1 MNKRNLLLGAMAS
14 VAASLPG
21 PSSAKRH
28 HNVLV
33 GPTLLT
39 VSGRIGSGNRGPL
52 DPALDQLMV
61 KQGLAF
67 KVAHAFDF
75 AALSALPSV
84 SINPTLEYDR
94 KRHTLSGP
102 LLSDVLAAVGAK
114 IDSTT
119 TCQIRAIDGYA
130 VVLRAAELIE
140 RRFVVATHLDGQPM
154 GLGGLGPCWV
164 VFDADRFSD
173 VVRKPLNE
181 RFALCPWATYHIEV
195 KIAAE

>member
-1 MNKRNLLLGAMAS
+1 MNKRNLILGALAGLS
-14 VAASLPG
+14 VCFPSGAIARRPKHAPIG
-21 PSSAKRH
+21 PA
-28 HNVLV
+28 V
-33 GPTLLT
+33 LT

-52 DPALDQLMV
+52 NPALDQLMV

-75 AALSALPSV
+75 AALSALPSA

-102 LLSDVLAAVGAK
+102 LLSDVLAAAGAK

-119 TCQIRAIDGYA
+119 ACQIRAIDGYA
-130 VVLRAAELIE
+130 VVLSAAELIE

-195 KIAAE
+195 IVA